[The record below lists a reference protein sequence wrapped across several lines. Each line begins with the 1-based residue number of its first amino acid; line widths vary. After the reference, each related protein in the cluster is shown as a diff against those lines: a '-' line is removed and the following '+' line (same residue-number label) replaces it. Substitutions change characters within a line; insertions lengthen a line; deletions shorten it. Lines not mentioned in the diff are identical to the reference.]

1 MKNKVTPRLEIKDFC
16 RRLEEVLKL
25 KPIAGKI
32 AFLKRGRPLLRKLSV
47 LFQIWGEKDLQNFKK
62 LSPKERAESISKKIK
77 EGTVCIILADGLNLF
92 PEIKREAKKRGLALF
107 SSSLSLKNCRE
118 RMRRLIRC
126 AYSHQI
132 LTSGELLEIY
142 GLGVIIRGD
151 SGIGKSE
158 SALELI
164 SRGFR
169 FVSDDVILVRRDSDG
184 NLIGEAPPLTR
195 HFMEIRGLGIINI
208 KQMFGPR
215 AISKQTN
222 IDLVISLKKL
232 QRRREYDR
240 IGLKFPEDYEILGV
254 KIPQINIPV
263 APGRNIATL
272 IDVACRTHI
281 LKKRGYHAPL
291 ALVRRHNRALSV
303 H

>member
-1 MKNKVTPRLEIKDFC
+1 MKNKVQPRLAIKDFC
-16 RRLEEVLKL
+16 RRAEEVLKL
-25 KPIAGKI
+25 RPVAGRI
-32 AFLKRGRPLLRKLSV
+32 AFLKTGRRLPRKLGSI
-47 LFQIWGEKDLQNFKK
+47 FQIWGKKDLQGLKE
-62 LSPKERAESISKKIK
+62 LSPKKRTEFFNEKIK
-77 EGTVCIILADGLNLF
+77 EETVCVILADGPNFF
-92 PEIKREAKKRGLALF
+92 PEIKTEARKRGLALF
-107 SSSLSLKNCRE
+107 SSNLSHQECRE
-118 RMRRLIRC
+118 RMRRLIR
-126 AYSHQI
+126 ATSSHQI
-132 LTSGELLEIY
+132 LTSGELLEVF

-158 SALELI
+158 CALELI

-169 FVSDDVILVRRDSDG
+169 FVSDDVILVSRDADG
-184 NLIGEAPPLTR
+184 KLLGEAPPLTR

-208 KQMFGPR
+208 KEIFGLN
-215 AISKQTN
+215 AISKQAE
-222 IDLVISLKKL
+222 IDLIINLKKL

-240 IGLKFPEDYEILGV
+240 IGLRFLEDYEILGI

-272 IDVACRTHI
+272 IEVACKAHI

-291 ALVRRHNRALSV
+291 ALVRKHNRALSI

>member
-1 MKNKVTPRLEIKDFC
+1 MNHKANLRLEIKEFC
-16 RRLEEVLKL
+16 RRTEEVLKL

-32 AFLKRGRPLLRKLSV
+32 AFLKTERPLLRKLS
-47 LFQIWGEKDLQNFKK
+47 LFFQIWGKKDLQALKK
-62 LSPKERAESISKKIK
+62 LSPKQRTEAINEKIK
-77 EGTVCIILADGLNLF
+77 DETVCIIMADGLNFF
-92 PEIKREAKKRGLALF
+92 PEIKTEARHRGLALF
-107 SSSLSLKNCRE
+107 SSNLSHKECRE
-118 RMRRLIRC
+118 RMRGLIRSSS
-126 AYSHQI
+126 SHQI
-132 LTSGELLEIY
+132 LTSGELLEVF

-184 NLIGEAPPLTR
+184 KLVGEAPPLTR

-215 AISKQTN
+215 AISKQAY
-222 IDLVISLKKL
+222 IDLVINLKKL

-240 IGLKFPEDYEILGV
+240 IGLKFPEDYEILGI

-272 IDVACRTHI
+272 IEVACKTHI

>member
-1 MKNKVTPRLEIKDFC
+1 MKNKVNPRLAIKDFC
-16 RRLEEVLKL
+16 RRAEEVLKL
-25 KPIAGKI
+25 RPAAGKI
-32 AFLKRGRPLLRKLSV
+32 AFLKTEGRLPRKLGSV
-47 LFQIWGEKDLQNFKK
+47 FQIWGKKDLQDLKK
-62 LSPKERAESISKKIK
+62 LSPKERTESINEKIK
-77 EGTVCIILADGLNLF
+77 EGVVCIILADGLNFF
-92 PEIKREAKKRGLALF
+92 PEIKAEVKKRALALF
-107 SSSLSLKNCRE
+107 SSSLSHKECLE
-118 RMRRLIRC
+118 RMRRLIRSTS
-126 AYSHQI
+126 SHQI
-132 LTSGELLEIY
+132 LTSGELLEIF

-158 SALELI
+158 CALELI

-169 FVSDDVILVRRDSDG
+169 FVSDDVILVRREADG
-184 NLIGEAPPLTR
+184 KLMGQAPPLTR
-195 HFMEIRGLGIINI
+195 YFMEIRGLGIINI
-208 KQMFGPR
+208 KAIFGSN
-215 AISKQTN
+215 AISKQAK

-240 IGLKFPEDYEILGV
+240 IGLRFPEDQEILGV

-272 IDVACRTHI
+272 IEVACKSHI

-291 ALVRRHNRALSV
+291 ALVRKHNRALSV

>member
-1 MKNKVTPRLEIKDFC
+1 MKNKVNPRLEIKDFC
-16 RRLEEVLKL
+16 RRAEEVLKL
-25 KPIAGKI
+25 RPVSGKI
-32 AFLKRGRPLLRKLSV
+32 AFLKIERPLLRKLS
-47 LFQIWGEKDLQNFKK
+47 LFFQIWGKKDLQDLKK
-62 LSPKERAESISKKIK
+62 LSPKERAESISEKIK
-77 EGTVCIILADGLNLF
+77 DETVCIILADGLNFF
-92 PEIKREAKKRGLALF
+92 PEIKTEARKKGLALF
-107 SSSLSLKNCRE
+107 SSTLSHKECRE
-118 RMRRLIRC
+118 RMRRLIRSTS
-126 AYSHQI
+126 SHQI

-158 SALELI
+158 CALELI

-169 FVSDDVILVRRDSDG
+169 FVSDDVILVRRDADG
-184 NLIGEAPPLTR
+184 KLVGEAPPLTR

-208 KQMFGPR
+208 KQIFGSN
-215 AISKQTN
+215 AISKQAK
-222 IDLVISLKKL
+222 IDLVIGLKKL

-240 IGLKFPEDYEILGV
+240 IGLRFLEDYEILGI

-272 IDVACRTHI
+272 IEVACKTHI

-291 ALVRRHNRALSV
+291 ALVRKHNRALSV